1 MHQGKF
7 FLEVSKEKFWCAGGI
22 LPLQTCVGYC
32 ANDVKATFEV
42 FGKVLPEFLYHA
54 PHPVT
59 FAGMLEMG
67 TAYLPIDNS
76 WERYIKDT
84 NETYE
89 DLENEM
95 KNTLMKLAEDSC
107 RLIHNKRLV

>member
-1 MHQGKF
+1 MD
-7 FLEVSKEKFWCAGGI
+7 
-22 LPLQTCVGYC
+22 YC
-32 ANDVKATFEV
+32 ANDVKATYEV
-42 FGKVLPEFLYHA
+42 FSKILPEFLDYA

-67 TAYLPIDNS
+67 TSYLPIDDS
-76 WERYIKDT
+76 WERYLQNS

-95 KNTLMKLAEDSC
+95 KNTLIKLAEDSC
-107 RLIHNKRLV
+107 RLIHDKGFVFHAFLLICS

>member
-1 MHQGKF
+1 MKF
-7 FLEVSKEKFWCAGGI
+7 NL
-22 LPLQTCVGYC
+22 LQDCVAYC
-32 ANDVKATFEV
+32 ANDVKATYEIFTEV
-42 FGKVLPEFLYHA
+42 FPEFLEHA

-59 FAGMLEMG
+59 LAGMLEMG
-67 TAYLPIDNS
+67 TSYLPIDDS
-76 WERYIKDT
+76 WERYIIDA

-107 RLIHNKRLV
+107 RLIHNKWFVSIIVLVSILF

>member
-1 MHQGKF
+1 MDWIF
-7 FLEVSKEKFWCAGGI
+7 DI
-22 LPLQTCVGYC
+22 LKTAFYSSIKWHLYLLQSCVEYC
-32 ANDVKATFEV
+32 ANDVKATYEV
-42 FGKVLPEFLYHA
+42 FSKVWSEFQEHA

-67 TAYLPIDNS
+67 TSYLPIDDS
-76 WERYIKDT
+76 WERYIKDS

-107 RLIHNKRLV
+107 RLVHKKR

>member
-1 MHQGKF
+1 MIF
-7 FLEVSKEKFWCAGGI
+7 I
-22 LPLQTCVGYC
+22 LNSQMCVDYC
-32 ANDVKATFEV
+32 ANDVRATYEIFIKI
-42 FGKVLPEFLYHA
+42 FPEFIEHA

-67 TAYLPIDNS
+67 TSYLPVDDS
-76 WERYIKDT
+76 WERYLKDT

-95 KNTLMKLAEDSC
+95 KTTLMKLAEDSC
-107 RLIHNKRLV
+107 RLIHNEGLVMCKYLVLF